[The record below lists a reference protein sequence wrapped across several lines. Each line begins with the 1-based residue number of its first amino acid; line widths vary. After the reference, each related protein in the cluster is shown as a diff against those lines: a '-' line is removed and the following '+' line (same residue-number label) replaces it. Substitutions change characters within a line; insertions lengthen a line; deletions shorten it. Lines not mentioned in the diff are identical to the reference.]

1 MDSNGT
7 GRIGTIA
14 FRSPAM
20 TRGRRP
26 ARAIQLAT
34 GIAEK
39 RGEVQHFRHGPGMIC
54 NFVIYIAG
62 LVAHVRI
69 KRMRHLRCTMQW
81 LEREAADELAALRI
95 IASSPAI
102 SRELWICSPRG
113 NFRIF
118 CVMDDSLVELDR
130 NGQPL
135 PGQSPVPKRRKAP
148 AAPGSAGKFCD
159 IPGAP
164 EPGGSLA

>member
-1 MDSNGT
+1 
-7 GRIGTIA
+7 
-14 FRSPAM
+14 M

-39 RGEVQHFRHGPGMIC
+39 RGEVQHCRHGPGMIC
-54 NFVIYIAG
+54 TFLIYIAG
-62 LVAHVRI
+62 MVAHVRI
-69 KRMRHLRCTMQW
+69 KRLRHLRCSMQW
-81 LEREAADELAALRI
+81 LEREAADELNGLRI

-113 NFRIF
+113 NFRF
-118 CVMDDSLVELDR
+118 FRVLEDSLVELDR
-130 NGQPL
+130 DGRLL
-135 PGQSPVPKRRKAP
+135 PAQVPGKKRRTV
-148 AAPGSAGKFCD
+148 AAVPVVVEKISD

-164 EPGGSLA
+164 EPAAPAAGPATNQVTGDQ